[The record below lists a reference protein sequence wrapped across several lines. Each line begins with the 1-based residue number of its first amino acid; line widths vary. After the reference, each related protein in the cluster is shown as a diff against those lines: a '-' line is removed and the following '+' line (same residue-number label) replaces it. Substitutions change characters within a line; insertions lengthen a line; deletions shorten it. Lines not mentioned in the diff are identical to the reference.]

1 MTENSQSPVQSMLL
15 AAPKEVRLDLA
26 IASLLYSV
34 RRELVEVA
42 VGSQRRIAPVYY
54 FFDAQRNYPTF
65 FFSPN
70 HLNLPPW
77 QPGKPPPD
85 PVPSYASD
93 TQSSWAVR
101 DFVQCVTLT
110 YYQKVLSVVVTNGTQ
125 VWEERATIT
134 SHMYR
139 ERETC
144 RLIALATLHVYAP
157 DLLPV
162 LDAEQQEEQM
172 KEVLAGAPRTTHQI
186 QEIVLA
192 PALLPLGL
200 LESRRCQYQEYDIRH
215 DTWHSCR
222 QEWQND
228 AEACYPEQCPTCGAY
243 YCEQHFSD
251 VAYLFEATEE
261 ERRVSGT
268 PSVTLNVCQVCALFP
283 EESVRRLRQA
293 RLAIN
298 GVQK

>member
-1 MTENSQSPVQSMLL
+1 MEKRTFRRYVSGCSSAPSKTSQGNHDAESSKERETHPHMARCPDREVCMTENSQSPVQSMLL

-162 LDAEQQEEQM
+162 LDADQQEEQM

-192 PALLPLGL
+192 PALRS
-200 LESRRCQYQEYDIRH
+200 E
-215 DTWHSCR
+215 
-222 QEWQND
+222 
-228 AEACYPEQCPTCGAY
+228 
-243 YCEQHFSD
+243 
-251 VAYLFEATEE
+251 
-261 ERRVSGT
+261 
-268 PSVTLNVCQVCALFP
+268 
-283 EESVRRLRQA
+283 
-293 RLAIN
+293 
-298 GVQK
+298 